1 MQLLITTNKTVSL
14 ALQGGGTY
22 GAFTWGVLDRLLD
35 EEHLV
40 IDSLTGSSAGAIN
53 AVVMADGHAFGGGR
67 RGAQAAL
74 RRFWT
79 TLGKVSL
86 MSPLQRSPVDRLTG
100 RWVMDYTPAY
110 HLMEMMGA
118 IIGPVANLP
127 VTINPLKQF
136 LATMINFE
144 RVRGCEEF
152 ELFIG
157 ATNVRTGTGKI
168 FTRKELDVQ
177 RLIASACL
185 PTVFAGVEIDGEV
198 YWDGSY
204 VANPPLFPLLERPAR
219 DVIVVQINPINRS
232 DLPRSQADIANRSN
246 EIAFNIA
253 FVREISSLYHIQH
266 LAEEERAARVAASAT
281 RLHLISGL
289 DTLVDSGISSKFN
302 SELPFLE
309 SLHAQGVEAAETW
322 LREHGRDLGHRTTLD
337 PARIFAADIV
347 TERRESSA
355 CHV

>member
-1 MQLLITTNKTVSL
+1 MTTRKTVSL

-53 AVVMADGHAFGGGR
+53 SVVTADGYAYGGGR

-79 TLGKVSL
+79 TLGQVSL

-100 RWVMDYTPAY
+100 RWDMGNTPAY

-118 IIGPVANLP
+118 IIGPVTNVPL
-127 VTINPLKQF
+127 TINPLKQF
-136 LATMINFE
+136 LSTMINFE

-168 FTRKELDVQ
+168 FRRRELDVQ
-177 RLIASACL
+177 KVVASACL
-185 PTVFAGVEIDGEV
+185 PTVFAGVQIDGEL

-219 DVIVVQINPINRS
+219 DVIVVQINPIARTE
-232 DLPRSQADIANRSN
+232 LPRSQADIANRSN

-253 FVREISSLYHIQH
+253 FVREISALLHHQD
-266 LAEEERAARVAASAT
+266 LADEERAARMAGTPT

-289 DTLVDSGISSKFN
+289 DELSGLGFSSKFN

-309 SLHAQGVEAAETW
+309 KLHGLGAQAAEAW
-322 LREHGRDLGHRTTLD
+322 LREHGSDLGKRSTLD
-337 PARIFAADIV
+337 PARIFTADKV
-347 TERRESSA
+347 LEQEASSA

>member
-1 MQLLITTNKTVSL
+1 MLITTPKTVSL

-35 EEHLV
+35 EERLV

-53 AVVMADGHAFGGGR
+53 AVVTADGYAHGGGR

-74 RRFWT
+74 RRFWS
-79 TLGKVSL
+79 TLGQVTL
-86 MSPLQRSPVDRLTG
+86 MSPLQRSPLDRMTG
-100 RWVMDYTPAY
+100 RWVMDFTPAY
-110 HLMEMMGA
+110 HILEMMGA
-118 IIGPVANLP
+118 LIGPVANLP

-136 LATMINFE
+136 VATMVDFE

-152 ELFIG
+152 ELFIA

-168 FTRKELDVQ
+168 FTRSELDAQ
-177 RLIASACL
+177 RVVASACL
-185 PTVFAGVEIDGEV
+185 PTVFAGVEVEGEL

-219 DVIVVQINPINRS
+219 DVIVVQNNPIARN

-253 FVREISSLYHIQH
+253 FVREISSLYHTQQ
-266 LAEEERAARVAASAT
+266 LSEEERAARVAVNPT

-289 DTLVDSGISSKFN
+289 DTLTDVGISSKFN
-302 SELPFLE
+302 SEAGFLE
-309 SLHAQGVEAAETW
+309 KLHADGVAAADQW
-322 LREHGRDLGHRTTLD
+322 LREHGADLGSRTTLD
-337 PARIFAADIV
+337 PARVFAPDLVA
-347 TERRESSA
+347 ERRASSA
-355 CHV
+355 CHA

>member
-1 MQLLITTNKTVSL
+1 MHITTPKFVSL

-35 EEHLV
+35 EERLT

-53 AVVMADGHAFGGGR
+53 AVVAADGYAYGGGR

-79 TLGKVSL
+79 TLGQVTL
-86 MSPLQRSPVDRLTG
+86 LSPLQRSPIDRLSG

-110 HLMEMMGA
+110 HAMEMMGA
-118 IIGPVANLP
+118 LIGPVTHAP
-127 VTINPLKQF
+127 MTINPLKQF
-136 LATMINFE
+136 IATMIDFE

-152 ELFIG
+152 ELFIA
-157 ATNVRTGTGKI
+157 ATNVRTGMGKI
-168 FTRKELDVQ
+168 FKRRELDVQ
-177 RLIASACL
+177 RVVASACL
-185 PTVFAGVEIDGEV
+185 PTVFAGVEIDGEL

-219 DVIVVQINPINRS
+219 DIIVVQNNPIARN

-253 FVREISSLYHIQH
+253 FIREISSLYYTQQ
-266 LAEEERAARVAASAT
+266 LSEEERAARVAVNPT

-289 DTLVDSGISSKFN
+289 DSLVDVGISSKFN
-302 SELPFLE
+302 SEAGFLE
-309 SLHAQGVEAAETW
+309 KLHDDGAAAAETW
-322 LREHGRDLGHRTTLD
+322 LREHGDALGHRSTID
-337 PARIFAADIV
+337 PARVFAPDMVA
-347 TERRESSA
+347 EGRA
-355 CHV
+355 